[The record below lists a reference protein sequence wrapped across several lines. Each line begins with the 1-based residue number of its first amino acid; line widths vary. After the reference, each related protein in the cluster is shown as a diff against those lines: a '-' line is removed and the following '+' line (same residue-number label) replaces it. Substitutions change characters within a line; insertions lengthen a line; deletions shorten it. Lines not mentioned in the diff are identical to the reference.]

1 MTLNDELLY
10 SVEIALSD
18 APSHPVYDVELRGKA
33 AAAVE
38 AVRNVIRM
46 RLAASISVKER
57 HQLLMMLFVT
67 GDKFGFCH
75 GSDTA
80 ACWLRDAFEQLQAE
94 EARRE
99 APQEGA

>member
-1 MTLNDELLY
+1 MMLNDEMVIA
-10 SVEIALSD
+10 VENAILAVPRHLDADVALRSE
-18 APSHPVYDVELRGKA
+18 AE
-33 AAAVE
+33 AAVE
-38 AVRNVIRM
+38 AVRDVIRK
-46 RLAASISVKER
+46 RLASRIPVKER
-57 HQLLMMLFVT
+57 QQLLTMLFVT